1 MKGGVLSGMV
11 SGFPLGSGNAKR
23 RVMMTFATKGTR
35 FQSSGLVRV
44 EMPEHL
50 DKHLLAAR

>member
-50 DKHLLAAR
+50 DKHLLV